1 MNKVILIGNLGKDP
15 EVTTTQNG
23 NKIAKFSI
31 ATDESYK
38 DKQGNKVQQSEWHNC
53 VSFGKQAEVIEKYF
67 TKGMKVMIEGKLKT
81 DKWEDKDKNVRYST
95 NIILQTFEF
104 LGKPQESSNNQT
116 SQPQEEYQT
125 SGNLGEPHDLPF

>member
-1 MNKVILIGNLGKDP
+1 MNRVILIGNLGKDP
-15 EVTTTQNG
+15 EVITAQNG
-23 NKIAKFSI
+23 NKVAKFSI

-67 TKGMKVMIEGKLKT
+67 TKGMKVMVEGKLKT
-81 DKWEDKDKNVRYST
+81 DKWEDKEKNTRYST

-104 LGKPQESSNNQT
+104 LGKPQESSNNQA

-125 SGNLGEPHDLPF
+125 SGNTGEVDDLPF

>member
-1 MNKVILIGNLGKDP
+1 MNRVILIGNIGKDP
-15 EVTTTQNG
+15 EVITAQNG

-67 TKGMKVMIEGKLKT
+67 TKGMKVMVEGKLKT
-81 DKWEDKDKNVRYST
+81 DKWEDKEKNTRYST

-125 SGNLGEPHDLPF
+125 SGNTGEVDDLPF